1 MMDLIRQFF
10 RAATPLRQITLLDLG
25 EQMGPHKVDW
35 LAYQRR
41 QQLGRAHLC
50 HPANWITSPAQ
61 RERIER
67 VAQAVNRIT
76 RNNNVR
82 PLRKKA

>member
-1 MMDLIRQFF
+1 MSFWHRFL
-10 RAATPLRQITLLDLG
+10 RAATPLRQITLVDFG
-25 EQMGPHKVDW
+25 EQMGPHKIDW

-76 RNNNVR
+76 RTNNVR
-82 PLRKKA
+82 TLVRKKA